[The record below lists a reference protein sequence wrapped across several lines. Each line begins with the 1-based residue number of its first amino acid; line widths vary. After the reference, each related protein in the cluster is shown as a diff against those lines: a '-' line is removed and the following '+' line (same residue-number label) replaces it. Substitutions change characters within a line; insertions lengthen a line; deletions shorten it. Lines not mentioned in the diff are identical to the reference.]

1 MIYVMVDVLKHG
13 RIFRDSIYH
22 LPVTRMEFNNP
33 ELDINGMW
41 LLLLNSSSVEF
52 SSMMIYFY
60 LTTVGIAGT
69 PALMRLALTR
79 PFRLKPW
86 IFSRAWS
93 AYEEYADRK
102 TQV

>member
-52 SSMMIYFY
+52 SSMMIYFLSHDGRHSGY
-60 LTTVGIAGT
+60 TCIDEIGLDKAV
-69 PALMRLALTR
+69 
-79 PFRLKPW
+79 
-86 IFSRAWS
+86 
-93 AYEEYADRK
+93 
-102 TQV
+102 